1 MKRLIVLLLII
12 FAFASCTKT
21 NTKTEALDE
30 PAKTRDFS
38 IEDINGKTV
47 NLADY
52 RGKVVI
58 LNFWATWCPPCRAEI
73 PDFIKFYKSYK
84 DKGVEIIGIAV
95 SSPEEDVKKM
105 VQDYGIN
112 YIVCMSDKQVENLY
126 GGIRAVPTT
135 FIIDKKGESLPPKMG
150 SLSESQLIE
159 IVEPLL

>member
-1 MKRLIVLLLII
+1 MRKLIVFLLLI
-12 FAFASCTKT
+12 FAFASCTKAD
-21 NTKTEALDE
+21 TKTDVKNE
-30 PAKTRDFS
+30 PAQTRDFS
-38 IEDINGKTV
+38 LEDINGKTV

-58 LNFWATWCPPCRAEI
+58 LNFWGTWCPPCRAEI
-73 PDFIKFYKSYK
+73 PDFIKFYKNYK

-105 VQDYGIN
+105 VEDYGIN
-112 YIVCMSDKQVENLY
+112 YTVCMSDKKVENLY